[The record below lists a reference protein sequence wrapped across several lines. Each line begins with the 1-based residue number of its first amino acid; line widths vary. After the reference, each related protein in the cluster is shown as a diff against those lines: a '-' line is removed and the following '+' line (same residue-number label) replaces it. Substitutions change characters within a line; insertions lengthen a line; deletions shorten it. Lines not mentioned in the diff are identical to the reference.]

1 MKRIL
6 LLAAGGLGTAGM
18 IAMAGPAAADA
29 TEVVSKPGQSQLEK
43 FGNSEVVNTFLY
55 GNCGGNLV
63 CPDPQEVS
71 RPAVLNPFDFFR
83 RDLQGQSKTFGSIES
98 FVRGIPAPPR
108 LPSTDEKK

>member
-6 LLAAGGLGTAGM
+6 LLAADET
-18 IAMAGPAAADA
+18 

-71 RPAVLNPFDFFR
+71 HPGVLNQFDFFL
-83 RDLQGQSKTFGSIES
+83 RDLQGQSATFGNSIDPSNQLKTFVKSIT
-98 FVRGIPAPPR
+98 APPSA
-108 LPSTDEKK
+108 PSSDEDE